1 MYYPWMIPG
10 ARIFRTASFRLAAL
24 YISLFT
30 ASVVVL
36 GVVVFWTSRTVL
48 EEQMRARIETEVSAL
63 KGEFQ
68 SVGVEGFLAAVRRRE
83 QGPGALD
90 YLVQAADGTRLA
102 GDLPNV
108 GAARGWITLDVT
120 GGTSGQNGPEQLRA
134 LVVNLPGGGLL
145 AVGDDLDHLKDAQEA
160 IVTALLWVAA
170 FTALLGTGGGLLLS
184 RGFLSRIDTIS
195 RTAEAIIAGD
205 LRRRIPVSGTNDDLD
220 RLAKTLNQML
230 DRIGILMESLRQVST
245 DIAHDLRTPL
255 SHLLQRLD
263 TARSRA
269 ASREDYADAIDAA
282 IADAEAILVTFA
294 ALLGIAHIEAASE
307 RPDLRE
313 VDISLV
319 AETVVDAFAPSAEEQ
334 GHPMTG
340 RIERG
345 ISILGDKELL
355 TQLLVNLVE
364 NALRHTSFGTTIQ
377 VSLARAAGQAVE
389 LSVED
394 RGSGI
399 PAEERA
405 LVLRRFYRRE
415 QSRTTPGNGLGL
427 SLVAA
432 IARLHGAALRLEDA
446 APGLRVTVT
455 FTAMAP

>member
-1 MYYPWMIPG
+1 MRLP
-10 ARIFRTASFRLAAL
+10 RIVRTASFRLAAL
-24 YISLFT
+24 YVSLFT

-36 GVVVFWTSRTVL
+36 GVVVFWTSRSVL
-48 EEQMRARIETEVSAL
+48 EQQMRTRIEAEVSAL
-63 KGEFQ
+63 KGELQ
-68 SVGVEGFLAAVRRRE
+68 SVGMAGFLAAVRRRG

-90 YLVQAADGTRLA
+90 YLVQTADGARLA
-102 GDLPNV
+102 GDLPDV
-108 GAARGWITLDVT
+108 GAARGWTTLHVE
-120 GGTSGQNGPEQLRA
+120 GGTDGQNGPELLRA
-134 LVVNLPGGGLL
+134 LVVDLPGGGVF
-145 AVGDDLDHLKDAQEA
+145 AVGDDLDHLSDAQEA

-170 FTALLGTGGGLLLS
+170 CTALLGMGGGVLLS
-184 RGFLSRIDTIS
+184 RGFLSRVDTIS

-205 LRRRIPVSGTNDDLD
+205 LRRRIPVRGTDDDLD
-220 RLAKTLNQML
+220 RLAATLNHML

-269 ASREDYADAIDAA
+269 GSRDDYANAIDAA
-282 IADAEAILVTFA
+282 IADAEAILATFA
-294 ALLGIAHIEAASE
+294 ALLGIAHIEAAAE
-307 RPDLRE
+307 RADLRE
-313 VDISLV
+313 VDISRLT
-319 AETVVDAFAPSAEEQ
+319 ETVVDAFAPSAEEE

-345 ISILGDKELL
+345 IVILGDKELL
-355 TQLLVNLVE
+355 TQFLVNLVE
-364 NALRHTSFGTTIQ
+364 NALRHTAAGTRIM
-377 VSLARAAGQAVE
+377 VSLARTDGDAVQ
-389 LSVED
+389 LAVED

-405 LVLRRFYRRE
+405 LVLRRFYRLE

-432 IARLHGAALRLEDA
+432 IAHLHGAALRLEDA

-455 FTAMAP
+455 FRVMRADRA